1 MPSIKLTVSAVEEFL
16 TRQVALRQGC
26 SVSEVVRRGLKQV
39 INSPASHVEMP
50 EAVVDQLERRN
61 GQGKKITAAYLSPP
75 LAGAVQKLAAETGSS
90 QSHVIRDLLRC
101 ELRRRG
107 LLPTKQWG
115 SADAIAERNHHD
127 VADNAAP

>member
-1 MPSIKLTVSAVEEFL
+1 MPSIKITVSAVEEFL

-26 SVSEVVRRGLKQV
+26 SLSDVVRRGLKQI
-39 INSPASHVEMP
+39 INSPASHIEMP

-75 LAGAVQKLAAETGSS
+75 LAGAVQKLAAEMGTS
-90 QSHVIRDLLRC
+90 QSHVIRDLLRN

-107 LLPTKQWG
+107 LLPNKSYGTNSTPK
-115 SADAIAERNHHD
+115 SDSTMAPADAS
-127 VADNAAP
+127 